1 MNCTIFNAFSQV
13 ACQLILTVEVF
24 NTLTPKLFL
33 SLALILL
40 SAKKSDFAIYMI
52 LAAFISLVSEAF
64 SIFASVVCT
73 LVVVEAGVTRKLV
86 CE

>member
-13 ACQLILTVEVF
+13 ACQLVLTVKVF
-24 NTLTPKLFL
+24 STLAPQLFL
-33 SLALILL
+33 SLALVFL
-40 SAKKSDFAIYMI
+40 SAKKSDLTVCMI
-52 LAAFISLVSEAF
+52 RTAFLNLVSEAF
-64 SIFASVVCT
+64 SVFASVVCT